1 MRQETFKHRHSE
13 WWVLAQ
19 MALKARRE
27 EQRLCLSH
35 PDYAAYRQRTPAI
48 IPHLPGLDWRTH
60 RE

>member
-1 MRQETFKHRHSE
+1 VRQETFKHRHGE

-48 IPHLPGLDWRTH
+48 IPHLPGLDCRTA
-60 RE
+60 